1 MKTILL
7 ILFVSLFLGACN
19 QNNPLKNLKK
29 LKENEAFVRAMIQEP
44 DNFFYIDIQ
53 HYPKNRKTLPVGIF
67 DSGIGGLTVM
77 DAVINYDNY
86 NNSDKTEGSD
96 GVKDFINE
104 GFIYLADQ
112 ANMPYS
118 NYAEVGKENLLAENV
133 LKDVQF
139 LLGNKYYLSN
149 TDEKYQTDKLPV
161 KAIVIACNTATAY
174 GKAKIDELMEVTGL
188 NIKVIGVIDAGCLG
202 AAEALKNDEN
212 GVVAIFAT
220 PATVASGAYPR
231 TLQKILK
238 ERNYQGKIET
248 VQQGGKGL
256 HESIDAD
263 LQFIDKNRTKVSAG
277 YIGPSLQ
284 NEKFPLK
291 KELLQAYNFNPAKNG
306 ILFNKNDLQSS
317 DTIQINSVENYVRY
331 HIVSLLEKI
340 REKNADLPLK
350 SIILGCTHY
359 PYVEDTI
366 HTVLNELRNLEIN
379 GKKPYAR
386 ILKDKVLLIDPA
398 KNTAKELF
406 EYLNK
411 NNLFC
416 AENEKQLKT
425 DQFYISMANLTNP
438 EVKTKNGKLTYNY
451 KYIERKANNIQQYV
465 KRVPFSTQSIQAD
478 IFENIK
484 NRLPET
490 YRDIEGYMQLGK

>member
-1 MKTILL
+1 MKKLPFFILSSIIL
-7 ILFVSLFLGACN
+7 ISCSENFQV
-19 QNNPLKNLKK
+19 KELKK
-29 LKENEAFVRAMIQEP
+29 LKENEAFVKAMTQ
-44 DNFFYIDIQ
+44 DKNSFFYIDILN
-53 HYPKNRKTLPVGIF
+53 YPKKRKALPIGIF

-86 NNSDKTEGSD
+86 NNSDLSSGND
-96 GVKDFINE
+96 GIKDFVNE

-139 LLGNKYYLSN
+139 LLGNKYYLSA
-149 TDEKYQTDKLPV
+149 TDKQYQTNKLPV

-174 GKAKIDELMEVTGL
+174 GKEKIDELMNVTGL

-202 AAEALKNDEN
+202 AAEELKNDES

-238 ERNYQGKIET
+238 EKGYKGFIET

-263 LQFIDKNRTKVSAG
+263 LQFINKNRTKPAAG

-284 NEKFPLK
+284 NKKYPIK
-291 KELLQAYNFNPAKNG
+291 KELLAAYNFKTDNNG
-306 ILFNKNDLQSS
+306 MLFNKKDLASS

-331 HIVSLLEKI
+331 HIVGLVEKI
-340 REKNADLPLK
+340 RMKNPEMPLK

-379 GKKPYAR
+379 GEHPYAK
-386 ILKDKVLLIDPA
+386 ILKNEVILIDPA

-406 EYLNK
+406 EYLK
-411 NNLFC
+411 EKDLLC
-416 AENEKQLKT
+416 AENEKQLKA
-425 DQFYISMANLTNP
+425 DQFYISVANLTNP
-438 EVKTKNGKLTYNY
+438 DVKTENGKMTYEY
-451 KYIERKANNIQQYV
+451 KYLERKPNNIGEYV
-465 KRVPFSTQSIQAD
+465 KRVPFSKQSIQND

-484 NRLPET
+484 NRLPEA
-490 YRDIEGYMQLGK
+490 YKEIEKYMAQ